1 VSEQEV
7 PAPSSDVV
15 RPGEGMTP
23 AEAYQLVAPR
33 YGEDGAV
40 LPDHFQQAVA
50 KQPPRKRAV
59 AKQPPRKRA
68 AATRRAKPDADA
80 PPTRP
85 PDADSYDGTGD
96 QEAQDPGEG

>member
-33 YGEDGAV
+33 YGEGGAV
-40 LPDHFQQAVA
+40 LPDHFQQAAA
-50 KQPPRKRAV
+50 KQPPKR
-59 AKQPPRKRA
+59 RA
-68 AATRRAKPDADA
+68 AATRRAKPDPAA
-80 PPTRP
+80 PQTRP

-96 QEAQDPGEG
+96 QEAQDPGAD